1 MRKLKFTLFS
11 LRDLLLAFGPLLL
24 TLIAGLTLAYYLVD
38 PAPKRVIEMAAG
50 PAQGSY
56 AHFAKLY
63 AADLAQKKITLHIAN
78 SSGSQDNLQKISD
91 PDSSVMI
98 GFVRSGSTS
107 TEEAEEK
114 RLVSLGGLFYEPIW
128 IFYRSKQEVR
138 SLTALRGQRLN
149 LGAEGNGMHRLFSRI
164 LALNG
169 LDDSAFSMQRQT
181 DEAAA
186 AALQK
191 GDLDVLVMS
200 SAGDAPLVQELMR
213 APGIR
218 LFNFVQAEAYTR
230 RLPFLSKV
238 VLPRGVVDLGRDI
251 PSHDVQLIA
260 SSVTL
265 VAYESLHPALMGAML
280 EAVHKVHGQADWF
293 SKQGEFPSDKYS
305 EIPVAAAAEKFYK
318 NGPPVLQRYLSFWI
332 ANFFERMWIVFV
344 PLAALL
350 LPLSKIIPPLYVW
363 RIRSRVYRWYA
374 QLRQVEQIVD
384 SPAQPER
391 AALLRKQ
398 LLLLDELEVKVNR
411 ISIPL
416 SYAEEL
422 YRLRSHIQLV
432 RTRIEAALAA
442 ADQDS

>member
-63 AADLAQKKITLHIAN
+63 AADLAQKKITLHITD

-91 PDSSVMI
+91 PDSSVVI

-138 SLTALRGQRLN
+138 SLSALRGQRLN
-149 LGAEGNGMHRLFSRI
+149 LGAEGNGMHRLFSQI

-251 PSHDVQLIA
+251 PSRDVQMIA

-265 VAYESLHPALMGAML
+265 VAYESMHPALMGAML

-442 ADQDS
+442 VDQDS